1 LRARENPDDD
11 YCWLCTARRAPGC
24 RSCPEEDLRD
34 HLCGQGPNPLPLSSE
49 RPAVALIDAAFT
61 SADSGVESISS

>member
-1 LRARENPDDD
+1 M
-11 YCWLCTARRAPGC
+11 ARRAPGC
-24 RSCPEEDLRD
+24 RPCPEEDLRD

-61 SADSGVESISS
+61 SADSGIESISS